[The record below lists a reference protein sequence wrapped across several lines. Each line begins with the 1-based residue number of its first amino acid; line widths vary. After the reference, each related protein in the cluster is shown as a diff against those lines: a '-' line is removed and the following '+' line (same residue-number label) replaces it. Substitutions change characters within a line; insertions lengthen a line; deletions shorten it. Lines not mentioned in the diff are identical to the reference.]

1 MLKKKLP
8 DVCSRNTCNAHVRSL
23 SGQIARSHLRKKKK
37 KEERFAYNLKYVYAC
52 SWVGGNLERNR
63 NVEHY

>member
-8 DVCSRNTCNAHVRSL
+8 DVSSRNTCNAHVRSL
-23 SGQIARSHLRKKKK
+23 SGQIARSHLKK
-37 KEERFAYNLKYVYAC
+37 KEERFAYNLKYVNAYG
-52 SWVGGNLERNR
+52 WGGGGNLERNR